1 MNNKTSLSPLELWEE
16 RCKNCHNGILSDNI
30 MKKKKK
36 EWKDNPLV
44 NTLLQSEAFI
54 TNLLCKLLKEGKLS
68 TKIFYDGEV
77 DKIFTESQYNYGDD
91 KLDIEF
97 KNKED
102 ATVCIIENKLTA
114 EFGEKQL
121 DRYYNLLKKS
131 KGSPKKLITLTRFD
145 VSKDEQ
151 VTKINENPAP
161 DIAFENYYWHDIVKE
176 IKDADAYEV
185 MTSRY
190 FRLQDNM
197 LDVNKRNFY
206 IDKITA
212 FLEKFSQDKSLK
224 MLKPN
229 KTSGWC
235 NITLA
240 HDHSAPE
247 ISGSYSKIAGVMGAI
262 NVCLDGFAIRRT
274 RKTPVL
280 PRKERHDMMPYFSL
294 SLMAFYY
301 LKRRLEKD
309 ILIAEKIADADG
321 KLQIPL
327 PSGWHSD
334 EQTKTPKSDEISE
347 RFVKISFPVSSQS
360 ELDKMI
366 ENENSPLYNF
376 LENEINNYLEAVKKR
391 QS

>member
-1 MNNKTSLSPLELWEE
+1 NGALS
-16 RCKNCHNGILSDNI
+16 GDI
-30 MKKKKK
+30 MVKQKK
-36 EWKDNPLV
+36 EWKDNLLA

-54 TNLLCKLLKEGKLS
+54 TNLLYQLLKEGKLS
-68 TKIFYDGEV
+68 TKVFYDGEV
-77 DKIFTESQYNYGDD
+77 DEIFTESQHNGGD

-97 KNKED
+97 KNKGE
-102 ATVCIIENKLTA
+102 TVCIIENKLTA

-131 KGSPKKLITLTRFD
+131 KGSPKKLITLTKFD

-161 DIAFENYYWHDIVKE
+161 DIAFENLYWHDIVKE

-197 LDVNKRNFY
+197 LDMNKRDFY

-212 FLEKFSQDKSLK
+212 FLEKLSSDKSLK

-240 HDHSAPE
+240 HDHSVSE

-280 PRKERHDMMPYFSL
+280 PLAERHDMMPYFSL

-327 PSGWHSD
+327 PSGWHFD
-334 EQTKTPKSDEISE
+334 EQTKTPASNEISE